1 VERARQGGFTLTGSG
16 LRQNGSAVG
25 LADERALYR
34 ALELD
39 YVPPELREGEGEL
52 EDAAAG
58 RLPRLLE
65 QKQIRGDLHLHS
77 DWSDG
82 IVSIEAMVQRAEALG
97 YEYVAVTDHSPSLK
111 IAGGLTV
118 ERLLEQIE
126 AVKRLNEVKSGGCF
140 ILAGAEVDILPDG
153 TLDLPDRIL
162 ERLDVVIA
170 SVHSHF
176 RQDRDTM
183 TSRICRA
190 MEHPLVHLIGHP
202 TGRLL
207 GSRGGYEVD
216 VEKLIARAAATG
228 TFFEINSSPQRLDL
242 PAAYL
247 RSARDAGVKICVNTD
262 AHSTVT
268 MADMGFGVTAARRGR
283 LTAGDVINT
292 LPLAELRTVLRQK
305 RRGK

>member
-1 VERARQGGFTLTGSG
+1 MRLTFTTEAAFPAALAALTGSKRHWTGLVERARQGGFTLTGSG

-126 AVKRLNEVKSGGCF
+126 AVKRLNGEIRRLF
-140 ILAGAEVDILPDG
+140 ILAGAEVNILPDG

-202 TGRLL
+202 REGCSAA
-207 GSRGGYEVD
+207 G
-216 VEKLIARAAATG
+216 AAT
-228 TFFEINSSPQRLDL
+228 RLMWK
-242 PAAYL
+242 
-247 RSARDAGVKICVNTD
+247 S
-262 AHSTVT
+262 
-268 MADMGFGVTAARRGR
+268 
-283 LTAGDVINT
+283 
-292 LPLAELRTVLRQK
+292 
-305 RRGK
+305 